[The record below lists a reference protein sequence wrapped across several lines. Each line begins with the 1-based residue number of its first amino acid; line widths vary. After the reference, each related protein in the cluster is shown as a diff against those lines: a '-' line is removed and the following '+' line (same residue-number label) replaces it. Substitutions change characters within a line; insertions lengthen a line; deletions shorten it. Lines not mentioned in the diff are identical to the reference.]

1 MVRLTVHC
9 DLFLMWRNPNTTA
22 GAPHS
27 KISSRFDRLLLL
39 CIHLRPVPFIVIAL
53 FENVRWWP
61 YCSLPGAGTRSQ
73 GRLAAA
79 FPAPSAE
86 RLFRCDREQIRSVR
100 RISCSGRR
108 DTTARQL
115 WSKGKYALEFTL
127 HNEVTNTRQLPV
139 RRKPRSRDV

>member
-27 KISSRFDRLLLL
+27 KIASSFDRRLL
-39 CIHLRPVPFIVIAL
+39 CIHPRFVSLTVIAL
-53 FENVRWWP
+53 FESARRWP

-73 GRLAAA
+73 SRSAAV

-86 RLFRCDREQIRSVR
+86 SLFRCGREQIRSVR
-100 RISCSGRR
+100 RISCSGPR
-108 DTTARQL
+108 DTIARQL
-115 WSKGKYALEFTL
+115 WPKRKSALKFTI

-139 RRKPRSRDV
+139 RRKPR